1 MDLRRLGLMA
11 YADTMN
17 GGDLGPFA
25 RKVESLGYGIL
36 WIPETFGRDPF
47 PLAAHLLSATT
58 RIVVGTAIANVWKRE
73 AITTAAAAR
82 TLAELYPDRFILGL
96 GVSGGPFM
104 LRNGLRYDKPVTYM
118 REYLARIKTAPHKA
132 PRPAIDPPVV
142 VAGLLPRML
151 RLAAEQTNGTI
162 TALTPP
168 DQIARIRRE
177 VGPDTWILAQ
187 QVVILEPDAKKARAA
202 ARGFMHFY
210 LGAPMYQRTLH
221 AMGFTDADF
230 ANDGSDRLIDAM
242 ITWGDAARIRAQLE
256 AHWQAGAT
264 HVFITPLSTAGGNSP
279 DLRAIE
285 ALAPTAN

>member
-1 MDLRRLGLMA
+1 MA
-11 YADTMN
+11 YTDTMK
-17 GGDLGPFA
+17 GSELFPFA
-25 RKVESLGYGIL
+25 REVESLGYGIL

-47 PLAAHLLSATT
+47 PLAAHLLGATT

-73 AITTAAAAR
+73 AITTAAAAC

-104 LRNGLRYDKPVTYM
+104 RRNGLRYDKPVTYM

-132 PRPAIDPPVV
+132 PRPAIDPPIV

-151 RLAAEQTNGTI
+151 RLAADESHGTI

-168 DQIARIRRE
+168 EQVARIRRE

-187 QVVILEPDAKKARAA
+187 QVVLLEPDANRAHAA

-221 AMGFTDADF
+221 AMGFTDADL
-230 ANDGSDRLIDAM
+230 ADDGSDRLLDAM
-242 ITWGDAARIRAQLE
+242 INVGRCGSYPRPNRRPSAGRRHPRFRHAA
-256 AHWQAGAT
+256 
-264 HVFITPLSTAGGNSP
+264 
-279 DLRAIE
+279 
-285 ALAPTAN
+285 

>member
-1 MDLRRLGLMA
+1 L
-11 YADTMN
+11 
-17 GGDLGPFA
+17 PA
-25 RKVESLGYGIL
+25 RSK
-36 WIPETFGRDPF
+36 
-47 PLAAHLLSATT
+47 ASATASCGFLKPSGAT
-58 RIVVGTAIANVWKRE
+58 PFRSPPICSAQPPRIVVGTAIANVWKRE

-104 LRNGLRYDKPVTYM
+104 RRNGLRYDKPVTYM
-118 REYLARIKTAPHKA
+118 RDYLARIKTAPHKA
-132 PRPAIDPPVV
+132 PRPAIDPPIV

-151 RLAAEQTNGTI
+151 RLAAEHTNGTI

-187 QVVILEPDAKKARAA
+187 QVVILEPDPKKARAA

-242 ITWGDAARIRAQLE
+242 IAWGDSARIRAQLE

-264 HVFITPLSTAGGNSP
+264 HVFITPLTTAGGNYP

-285 ALAPTAN
+285 ALAPTPN